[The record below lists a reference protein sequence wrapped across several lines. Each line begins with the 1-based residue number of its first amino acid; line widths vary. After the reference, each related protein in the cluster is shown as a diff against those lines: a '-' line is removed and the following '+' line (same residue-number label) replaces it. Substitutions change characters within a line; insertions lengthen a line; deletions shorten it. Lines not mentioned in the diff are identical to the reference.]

1 MSDYKIRIGTELD
14 TKGIESGINKYHQK
28 KTIELKSKLDTS
40 GIDSKLASYKAKKPI
55 EVNSKL
61 NTKGISDKIRAFK
74 PKAAININANLNK
87 NSLNTAIRGFATR
100 AYISVNA
107 RLNKA
112 GINNDIKEI
121 AQKRPIRINAVLD
134 KKVLNAQIRDYK
146 SPTIKL
152 KTQLTKKGIDDVIKG
167 YKPPDIKLNMSLK
180 KGDINKQIK
189 EFKPNTTIYLNA
201 ALRKGAI
208 AQEIRNYKPSAPI
221 NVDLELNYS
230 DIDKKVGEYIATKGA
245 VELPVKLKP
254 AAKGF
259 SSSIAKTPVSIE
271 ATLKNPEDISK
282 AIKAY
287 VENPVLVP
295 VKLTPAKTGFSDG
308 VTKTPV
314 QINAT
319 LNPEDINA
327 AINKFAPTAKMN
339 VDVKLNPKDI
349 NAQIAKLPKA
359 TEPINVGINLDE
371 SAINAD
377 IALFK
382 PTATL
387 GIQPDLIIENV
398 DDQIRAYVP
407 KEKIK
412 VHLDLIDSDINT
424 EAGKQKTQNPITVN
438 VKLDRGDI
446 DEQLRTF
453 TTKTKVKVGI
463 KLDTKGIAEQIKKI
477 NPKTKI
483 KVGIVL
489 DRSDIDQQIQG
500 INTSAPIRLGV
511 ELDPNGIQNVRN
523 QIDDLRRQF
532 EDLETISININ
543 GNISNTVASGDNTGG
558 NITNNISQSAQQ
570 AVREVERIISNS
582 AENSIKRVTS
592 KRINR
597 FFEISPDDSNAF
609 RREMDN
615 LVREWTNGKG
625 KMVGKINIETRTSYD
640 EDAEARVE
648 RLYRAQVTY
657 NNELGKTIQKTIQW
671 GQIGT
676 DIDDDG
682 KEHPLYGF
690 TEVAAKYSD
699 AVDKTKN
706 KTDVFIKQQKKA
718 VADLTNEINE
728 INSKTIDQNASKP
741 IKEQSHLSALE
752 AQYNEITAAIARMG
766 SASSATFDDA
776 RNDVNRLISEYKVL
790 AQQFKN
796 AESVAT
802 SLRSKDID
810 TVKST
815 YDSKLDV
822 LISKMRKDGVY
833 TSGFERGA
841 ENLRR
846 NLVNATDASGLTA
859 FLNGLDK
866 LEAGYK
872 RASAA
877 KKEFDQSQKVGI
889 KVSGL
894 QSKIAD
900 LQKIS
905 PEIDRFEAEINGA
918 KVSVQSLLGD
928 LSQVR
933 TQGDF
938 SVVNERFRAF
948 TKAAK
953 EAGIAVTDTVAKT
966 KTFKEIKTDIGTGK
980 LQKAVNDVRESF
992 NLLRIEDANMEA
1004 DITRLQTLLGN
1015 MDASSD
1021 IESVTND
1028 YQDFLRLLQT
1038 VKNNVNELQRTQSNS
1053 SEMLDLK
1060 KQSAM
1065 IELNSLFEEGS
1076 QAARHFGARAKEL
1089 ARELNAC
1096 GDANV
1101 DNVIKKIANFG
1112 KEVKKSGF
1120 QTQKWTTSLK
1130 EQFARYKNYFSVASV
1145 FMYATQAARS
1155 MFEQV
1160 KLIDSAMT
1168 ELKKVT
1174 DETDESYNQFLKNAA
1189 TRSREIGTTLDGLVS
1204 STADFARLGYG
1215 FKDSQGLAEV
1225 ANIYAVVGDEIEG
1238 VEDATQSLIS
1248 TMAAF
1253 KNEMGDM
1260 ENSEFALSI
1269 VDKMNEVA
1277 NNYAISSGGI
1287 GQALQR
1293 SASSMAAANNSLD
1306 ETIAMITA
1314 ANEIAQNPEK
1324 VGNAMK
1330 TKFLYNCLNV
1340 QKCA

>member
-1 MSDYKIRIGTELD
+1 MADYSIQLGVKVNTKDID
-14 TKGIESGINKYHQK
+14 TTINKYQGK
-28 KTIELKSKLDTS
+28 PIEIKTKLDTS
-40 GIDSKLASYKAKKPI
+40 GIDNKIANYKVKKPI
-55 EVNSKL
+55 EVNAKL
-61 NTKGISDKIRAFK
+61 NTSGLAKKIGEYKPKTPIKLSAKLDTKNIDAAISNYKAKKAIEVNVKLNHSAISEQIRNYKAKTSIKLNTRLDNSEITKQIKAYQAKTPINLKVKLTTKDIDEKIRNYKAKTPIKLDVKINKSVINEQIKSFT
-74 PKAAININANLNK
+74 PKN
-87 NSLNTAIRGFATR
+87 
-100 AYISVNA
+100 
-107 RLNKA
+107 
-112 GINNDIKEI
+112 
-121 AQKRPIRINAVLD
+121 
-134 KKVLNAQIRDYK
+134 
-146 SPTIKL
+146 TIKL
-152 KTQLTKKGIDDVIKG
+152 KATLQKGVIA
-167 YKPPDIKLNMSLK
+167 
-180 KGDINKQIK
+180 
-189 EFKPNTTIYLNA
+189 E
-201 ALRKGAI
+201 
-208 AQEIRNYKPSAPI
+208 EIRKYKPSTPI
-221 NVDLELNYS
+221 KVDLELDYS
-230 DIDKKVGEYIATKGA
+230 DIDKKVGEYAAKGG

-254 AAKGF
+254 ATKGF
-259 SSSIAKTPVSIE
+259 GDSI
-271 ATLKNPEDISK
+271 
-282 AIKAY
+282 
-287 VENPVLVP
+287 
-295 VKLTPAKTGFSDG
+295 
-308 VTKTPV
+308 TKTPIKV
-314 QINAT
+314 NA
-319 LNPEDINA
+319 E
-327 AINKFAPTAKMN
+327 
-339 VDVKLNPKDI
+339 
-349 NAQIAKLPKA
+349 
-359 TEPINVGINLDE
+359 LDSE
-371 SAINAD
+371 SIKNID
-377 IALFK
+377 S
-382 PTATL
+382 
-387 GIQPDLIIENV
+387 IIENHQTKGKLKV
-398 DDQIRAYVP
+398 GVKLDP
-407 KEKIK
+407 KLVNSEISGLRPEAPIIVKAQLDGTAIDNAINDYQAKSPIIK
-412 VHLDLIDSDINT
+412 VNIKVNDNGIDEET
-424 EAGKQKTQNPITVN
+424 KKQNAQNPIQVN
-438 VKLDRGDI
+438 VKLDRKSI
-446 DEQLRTF
+446 EEQIRNF
-453 TTKTKVKVGI
+453 TTKAKVKIGV
-463 KLDTKGIAEQIKKI
+463 KLDSKGISEQIKKI
-477 NPKTKI
+477 EPKTKI
-483 KVGIVL
+483 KVGIEL
-489 DRSDIDQQIQG
+489 DKDDVRQQIQSFKAD
-500 INTSAPIRLGV
+500 TPIRLGV
-511 ELDPNGIQNVRN
+511 ELDPNGVQNVEN
-523 QIDDLRRQF
+523 QIGNLRQQF

-543 GNISNTVASGDNTGG
+543 SNVGNTVASGSNVGG
-558 NITNNISQSAQQ
+558 NITNNISHSAQQ
-570 AVREVERIISNS
+570 AVREIERIISNS
-582 AENSIKRVTS
+582 AENSIKKVTS
-592 KRINR
+592 KGINR
-597 FFEISPDDSNAF
+597 FFEVNPEDSNAF
-609 RREMDN
+609 KREMDK

-625 KMVGKINIETRTSYD
+625 KIVGKINIETRTSYD
-640 EDAEARVE
+640 EDTEERIE
-648 RLYRAQVTY
+648 RLHRAQVTY
-657 NNELGKTIQKTIQW
+657 NNELGKTIQKTIEW
-671 GQIGT
+671 TRIGT
-676 DIDDDG
+676 DIDVDG
-682 KEHPLYGF
+682 KGTPIYGF
-690 TEVAAKYSD
+690 AEVSAKYSD
-699 AVDKTKN
+699 AIDKTKN
-706 KTDVFIKQQKKA
+706 KTDAFVKQQKKA
-718 VADLTNEINE
+718 VADLTNDINE
-728 INSKTIDQNASKP
+728 LNSKTIDQNASKP
-741 IKEQSHLSALE
+741 IKEQVHLSALE
-752 AQYNEITAAIARMG
+752 TKYNEITDAITRMG

-810 TVKST
+810 TVKGT
-815 YDSKLDV
+815 YSSKLDV

-841 ENLRR
+841 ENLRT
-846 NLVNATDASGLTA
+846 NLASATDASGLTA

-966 KTFKEIKTDIGTGK
+966 KTFKDIKTDIGTGK

-992 NLLRIEDANMEA
+992 NLLRIEDKNMEA

-1060 KQSAM
+1060 KESAM
-1065 IELNSLFEEGS
+1065 AKLNNLFEEGS
-1076 QAARHFGARAKEL
+1076 QAAKRFGARAREL
-1089 ARELNAC
+1089 AIELNAC

-1101 DNVIKKIANFG
+1101 DNVTRKIANLG
-1112 KEVKKSGF
+1112 EEVKKSNL
-1120 QTQKWTTSLK
+1120 QTKTFSTRLK
-1130 EQFARYKNYFSVASV
+1130 EQFSKYTQYLSVASV

-1174 DETDESYNQFLKNAA
+1174 DETDASYNQFLSNAA
-1189 TRSREIGTTLDGLVS
+1189 SRAKELGTTIDGLVA

-1215 FKDSQGLAEV
+1215 FEDSQKLAEV

-1238 VEDATQSLIS
+1238 VEGATQSLVS

-1253 KNEMGDM
+1253 KDEINGMSD
-1260 ENSEFALSI
+1260 SDFALGI

-1287 GQALQR
+1287 GEALQR
-1293 SASSMAAANNSLD
+1293 SASSMAAANNTID

-1314 ANEIAQNPEK
+1314 ANEVAQNPEK

-1330 TKFLYNCLNV
+1330 TMSMRIRGAKTELEEAGESTDGMAESTASLRAEIKALSGVDIMLND
-1340 QKCA
+1340 

>member
-14 TKGIESGINKYHQK
+14 TSGIDQK
-28 KTIELKSKLDTS
+28 VKNYQGNVEVSSTLDTS
-40 GIDSKLASYKAKKPI
+40 GITKTLNVYKPKPLNVNTKLSTTGLTKAIKNYKAKDIRVKIDPI
-55 EVNSKL
+55 FDGIDGKIESHTINTPLRVKVDINWTGVKGQIANPTEDLGKVYLDAEL
-61 NTKGISDKIRAFK
+61 NDETIG
-74 PKAAININANLNK
+74 KA
-87 NSLNTAIRGFATR
+87 
-100 AYISVNA
+100 
-107 RLNKA
+107 
-112 GINNDIKEI
+112 
-121 AQKRPIRINAVLD
+121 
-134 KKVLNAQIRDYK
+134 IRDYK
-146 SPTIKL
+146 ATTPIKVDIDPQFDEAATKISSYQMRNML
-152 KTQLTKKGIDDVIKG
+152 KVNV
-167 YKPPDIKLNMSLK
+167 KLNKTAIDS
-180 KGDINKQIK
+180 QIK
-189 EFKPNTTIYLNA
+189 NFQTSKYIEVGAKLRDNA
-201 ALRKGAI
+201 IENAI
-208 AQEIRNYKPSAPI
+208 TKYTAKELVPITVDFTLGNNKEVSQKIIEYK
-221 NVDLELNYS
+221 N
-230 DIDKKVGEYIATKGA
+230 
-245 VELPVKLKP
+245 
-254 AAKGF
+254 
-259 SSSIAKTPVSIE
+259 TPVE
-271 ATLKNPEDISK
+271 
-282 AIKAY
+282 
-287 VENPVLVP
+287 VP
-295 VKLTPAKTGFSDG
+295 VKLIPAKTGFSDKI
-308 VTKTPV
+308 TTTPV
-314 QINAT
+314 KVSAT
-319 LNPEDINA
+319 VDPADIRQDIESA
-327 AINKFAPTAKMN
+327 VGGYTPTAKMPVN
-339 VDVKLNPKDI
+339 IKLTMPKDI
-349 NAQIAKLPKA
+349 NSQVTSLGSP
-359 TEPINVGINLDE
+359 TEPIDVNVRLDG
-371 SAINAD
+371 SNIDAD

-387 GIQPDLIIENV
+387 GVKPDLIFENIEEE
-398 DDQIRAYVP
+398 IRNYIP
-407 KEKIK
+407 HEKVK
-412 VHLDLIDSDINT
+412 VHLDLIDSDINA

-438 VKLDRGDI
+438 VKLDPDGINKQIKD
-446 DEQLRTF
+446 L
-453 TTKTKVKVGI
+453 KPSAKVKVGVQ
-463 KLDTKGIAEQIKKI
+463 LDFASHKNGQIGVPQQIKEY
-477 NPKTKI
+477 KTKSKI
-483 KVGIVL
+483 KVGVEL
-489 DRSDIDQQIQG
+489 DKDDVGQQIQ
-500 INTSAPIRLGV
+500 TFKTDTPIRLGV
-511 ELDPNGIQNVRN
+511 ELDPDGVQNVQN
-523 QIDDLRRQF
+523 QINNIRQQF

-543 GNISNTVASGDNTGG
+543 SNVGNTVASGSNVGG
-558 NITNNISQSAQQ
+558 NITNNISHSAQQ

-582 AENSIKRVTS
+582 AENSIKKVTS
-592 KRINR
+592 KGINR
-597 FFEISPDDSNAF
+597 FFEVNPEDSNAF
-609 RREMDN
+609 KREMDK

-625 KMVGKINIETRTSYD
+625 KIVGKINIETRTSYD
-640 EDAEARVE
+640 EDTEERIE
-648 RLYRAQVTY
+648 RLHRAQVTY
-657 NNELGKTIQKTIQW
+657 NNELGKTIQKTIEW
-671 GQIGT
+671 TRIGA
-676 DIDDDG
+676 DIDVDG
-682 KEHPLYGF
+682 KESPIYGF
-690 TEVAAKYSD
+690 AEVSAKYSD
-699 AVDKTKN
+699 AIDKTKN
-706 KTDVFIKQQKKA
+706 KTDAFVKQQKKA
-718 VADLTNEINE
+718 VADLTNNINE
-728 INSKTIDQNASKP
+728 LNSKTIDQNASKP
-741 IKEQSHLSALE
+741 IKEQAHLSALE
-752 AQYNEITAAIARMG
+752 TKYNEITDAITRMG

-810 TVKST
+810 TVKGT
-815 YDSKLDV
+815 YSSKLDV

-841 ENLRR
+841 ENLRT
-846 NLVNATDASGLTA
+846 NLASATDASGLTA

-905 PEIDRFEAEINGA
+905 PEIDKFEAEINGA

-966 KTFKEIKTDIGTGK
+966 KTFKDIKTDIGTGR

-992 NLLRIEDANMEA
+992 NLLRIEDKNMEA

-1038 VKNNVNELQRTQSNS
+1038 VKNNVSELQRTQGNS

-1060 KQSAM
+1060 KESAM
-1065 IELNSLFEEGS
+1065 AKLNNLFEEGS
-1076 QAARHFGARAKEL
+1076 QAAKRFGARAREL
-1089 ARELNAC
+1089 AIELNAC

-1101 DNVIKKIANFG
+1101 DNVTRKIANLG
-1112 KEVKKSGF
+1112 EEIKKSNL
-1120 QTQKWTTSLK
+1120 QTKTFSTRLK
-1130 EQFARYKNYFSVASV
+1130 EQFSKYTQYLSVASV

-1174 DETDESYNQFLKNAA
+1174 NETDASYNQFLSNAA
-1189 TRSREIGTTLDGLVS
+1189 SRAKELGTTIDGLVA

-1215 FKDSQGLAEV
+1215 FEDSQKLAEV
-1225 ANIYAVVGDEIEG
+1225 ANIYAVVGDEVEG
-1238 VEDATQSLIS
+1238 VEGATQSLVS

-1253 KNEMGDM
+1253 KDEINGMSD
-1260 ENSEFALSI
+1260 SDFALGI

-1287 GQALQR
+1287 GEALQR
-1293 SASSMAAANNSLD
+1293 SASSMAAANNTID

-1314 ANEIAQNPEK
+1314 ANEVAQNPEK

-1330 TKFLYNCLNV
+1330 TMSMRMKIHCP
-1340 QKCA
+1340 Q